1 MDRPDATPV
10 RDPTPV
16 PATLGGVGHDG
27 GSLLTATLS
36 VTDEHSSV
44 TQVLEVESALTQALP
59 VPDLLLGG
67 SVLLLVV
74 MFHAFWIRVITN
86 EFFKREEF
94 VKSRAWTGYADTW
107 FALLIC
113 MLLTLHLGE
122 VLIWTATLVASGI
135 VSDWAKAAYFA
146 ANSYTALGE
155 PFPLPHSWRLVAPI
169 MAISGIFTFAWTASI
184 LVDFVKR
191 YNDVRAA
198 QLEQHRHKHSS

>member
-1 MDRPDATPV
+1 MDRPDATPA
-10 RDPTPV
+10 RIDIRT
-16 PATLGGVGHDG
+16 PATSGRQGHD
-27 GSLLTATLS
+27 SLSVEAATLS
-36 VTDEHSSV
+36 VTDDHPSV

-74 MFHAFWIRVITN
+74 MFHAFWIRIITN
-86 EFFKREEF
+86 EFFRREEI
-94 VKSRAWTGYADTW
+94 VKSRAWTAYADTW

-155 PFPLPHSWRLVAPI
+155 PFALPHSWRLVAPI

-191 YNDVRAA
+191 YNDVRSA
-198 QLEQHRHKHSS
+198 QLEQHRHKRAS